1 MPTLKEVIEDLN
13 WVCDRISTQVRTMSI
28 GLLAITWGLLIG
40 KPEISQP
47 LPLWLKK
54 HLLAIGIVALVA
66 MFSDFLQYFF
76 GFRIVDNLRK
86 SMEEK
91 KQAKAEYDYT
101 TITYKLREFFFWVK
115 LALVVVACIWFLAVI
130 IPFCIG
136 AILTPTP

>member
-1 MPTLKEVIEDLN
+1 MN

>member
-1 MPTLKEVIEDLN
+1 
-13 WVCDRISTQVRTMSI
+13 MSI

-54 HLLAIGIVALVA
+54 NLLSIGILALAA
-66 MFSDFLQYFF
+66 MFCDFLQYLF
-76 GFRIVDNLRK
+76 GFWVVDGLRK

-91 KQAKAEYDYT
+91 KQTEAEYDYC
-101 TITYKLREFFFWVK
+101 TITYLFRDFFFGVK
-115 LALVVVACIWFLAVI
+115 IVVVVIACIWFLAVI

-136 AILTPTP
+136 ALGLF